1 MLDIKVGIHLA
12 SLRLPLLKGLAV
24 AARLG
29 AQAVEIDARGELR
42 PAELTQTALRQ
53 MRKTLNDFQL
63 RVCAVS
69 YRTRRGYGVL
79 DDLDARFIAHGWS
92 FKWLHREIML
102 SAAYRQASQT
112 RADAELADPVNSLLW
127 RMNPQRLDVR

>member
-79 DDLDARFIAHGWS
+79 DDLDARVAGT
-92 FKWLHREIML
+92 KEAM
-102 SAAYRQASQT
+102 
-112 RADAELADPVNSLLW
+112 
-127 RMNPQRLDVR
+127 RMARR